1 MKTFGRPPDL
11 HHGMDARNEPKTSE
25 TDEEDSS
32 VDPVVGLVEP
42 VHQSDSDTGDTEDWY
57 ASQVHDLGN
66 CLQEEDMVTAGN
78 SFWADIEFQF
88 SSPLEEN

>member
-1 MKTFGRPPDL
+1 MKTFVRPPDL

-42 VHQSDSDTGDTEDWY
+42 VHQSDSDTADTED
-57 ASQVHDLGN
+57 
-66 CLQEEDMVTAGN
+66 
-78 SFWADIEFQF
+78 
-88 SSPLEEN
+88 